1 MILNRTSLTARV
13 SAGLWAIVPVTL
25 WAQGIALNPN
35 PSRVVGQVS
44 TSVLTTRPNLVE
56 GRELNAPYGAAV
68 DTANGIIWVAD
79 TGNNRVLGW
88 YNINTFSNGAQA
100 DFVLGQRNFTSSEG
114 LGPGTTFTSGLNFP
128 TGVAVDSSGNV
139 FVADAGNNRVV
150 RYPVPSQLP
159 PGEPALADQVI
170 GQPGLA
176 TRGANQGGLSE
187 RTLFANNGQAVF
199 HMALIFDAQGNLW
212 VSDPGNHRVLR
223 YSAASVGTGA
233 ASNPAANLVIGQLDF
248 RSVVTLPEDNDI
260 RTRGRKNGMRNPS
273 GIAFDAAGRL
283 FVCDLLNRVLV
294 YRPPFNNGMDAA
306 RIMGV
311 RGPTPQGQPAP
322 APINEQ
328 SLGVYVGFRFAPPE
342 GVFTIGNTPFVVDSA
357 ANRILR
363 YDPFDQWPIEATQ
376 FSPSARAV
384 IGQDVFSQTEVR
396 PHRGLPEPTS
406 ATLAFPIHAVFAA
419 GETFVVDTAN
429 NRVMAMPDIS
439 TGPQLSAGAPYA
451 GRRVLGQVG
460 FEYRSPNLI
469 EGREFND
476 PSGIVVDTTS
486 DPPRLYV
493 SDSSNNRILGFAD
506 ARRVR
511 PGDRADIVIGQPDGF
526 RSLVNFPYGIADQRD
541 DASLSNPIGLA
552 IDRSGNLW
560 VADNGNSRVL
570 RFPSPFAQQ
579 GAIRADVVLGQ
590 LNFNSRTTDATA
602 RTMAAP
608 YGVALS
614 QAGHVFVSDAAH
626 SRVLM
631 FEEPLQNGKAAS
643 RVFGQPD
650 FSSIGSGNTDNRFN
664 QPRGIAIDTD
674 DRLYVAD
681 SRNNRVMLFAQAP
694 SAGNDPQASFRLTRE
709 VSGPTSVH
717 VSPVTGEIWVGGTTT
732 ALLRFGDFNQLL
744 IGGDTAQ
751 FRMTVNPVNGITQD
765 QFGALYL
772 CDIANRVAIH
782 FPGLNVVNGANFLPR
797 AAPGMIATMRPL
809 SERQIFT
816 EQTAD
821 MGKNTPLPRELEDL
835 QVLVDD
841 RPAPLFLISPSQI
854 NFQMPMSA
862 PRSGTVEVQVY
873 KPSQGRI
880 VAASLVRMDVAS
892 PALLTVSGNPS
903 GSVIAVNEDGSEN
916 SRTSAAGRGQT
927 VTFFATGQGFV
938 PDAPPDGEAPSGEI
952 KTPNLPRVFAGGT
965 TFLPDSAIL
974 YSGLAPGLVGVWQ
987 IKVKIPDL
995 VPPGETRVV
1004 IVLNDIPSN
1013 DGGRLNH
1020 TFFVRP

>member
-1 MILNRTSLTARV
+1 MILNRSSFAAHL
-13 SAGLWAIVPVTL
+13 SAGLWALVPATL

-35 PSRVVGQVS
+35 PSRVVGQTS
-44 TSVLTTRPNLVE
+44 TTVLTTRPNLVE

-68 DTANGIIWVAD
+68 DTANGILWVAD

-100 DFVLGQRNFTSSEG
+100 DFVLGQRNFISSEG

-128 TGVAVDSSGNV
+128 SSVAVDARGNV

-150 RYPVPSQLP
+150 RYPNPSQFP
-159 PGEPALADQVI
+159 KGEPVLADQVI
-170 GQPGLA
+170 GQPGLT
-176 TRGANQGGLSE
+176 TRGANQGGISE
-187 RTLFANNGQAVF
+187 RTLFSNNNQAVF

-223 YSAASVGTGA
+223 YPAASVGQGS
-233 ASNPAANLVIGQLDF
+233 ASNPAANLVIGQQDF
-248 RSVVTLPEDNDI
+248 RSVVTLPLDPEF
-260 RTRGRKNGMRNPS
+260 RTRSRKDGMRSPG
-273 GIAFDAAGRL
+273 GITFDAAGRL
-283 FVCDLLNRVLV
+283 FVCDELNRVLV

-311 RGPTPQGQPAP
+311 RGPIPQGQPVP

-328 SLGVYVGFRFAPPE
+328 TTGVYAGFRFSPPE
-342 GVFTIGNTPFVVDSA
+342 GVFTIGNIPFVVDSA

-363 YDPFDQWPIEATQ
+363 YDAFDQWPIEATQ

-384 IGQDVFSQTEVR
+384 VGQDVFSQSEIK
-396 PHRGLPEPTS
+396 PHRGFPEPTN

-429 NRVMAMPDIS
+429 NRVLAMPDIS
-439 TGPQLSAGAPYA
+439 TGPALSAGAPYA
-451 GRRVLGQVG
+451 GRRVLGQIG

-476 PSGIVVDTTS
+476 PSGIVVDTSS

-493 SDSSNNRILGFAD
+493 ADTSNNRILGFAD

-526 RSLVNFPYGIADQRD
+526 RSLINFPYGTSDQRD
-541 DASLSNPIGLA
+541 DASLSGPIGLA
-552 IDRSGNLW
+552 VDKGGNLW
-560 VADNGNSRVL
+560 VADSGNSRAL
-570 RFPSPFAQQ
+570 RFPSPFFQQ

-590 LNFNSRTTDATA
+590 LSFTSRTTDATA

-608 YGVALS
+608 YGIALS
-614 QAGHVFVSDAAH
+614 SDGHVFVSDAAH

-650 FSSIGSGNTDNRFN
+650 FSSIGAGTENNRFN

-681 SRNNRVMLFAQAP
+681 NRNNRVLAFASAP
-694 SAGNDPQASFRLTRE
+694 FAGNDPQASFRLTRE
-709 VSGPTSVH
+709 IFAPTSVH
-717 VSPVTGEIWVGGTTT
+717 VSPVTGEIWVGGSAS

-744 IGGDTAQ
+744 IGGDTPQ
-751 FRMTVNPVNGITQD
+751 FRMTVNALNGITQD

-772 CDIANRVAIH
+772 ADVANRVAIH

-809 SERQIFT
+809 SDRQIFT
-816 EQTAD
+816 EETAD
-821 MGKNTPLPRELEDL
+821 MGQNSPLPRELADL

-841 RPAPLFLISPSQI
+841 RPAPMFMISPSQI

-892 PALLTVSGNPS
+892 PALLTVSGS
-903 GSVIAVNEDGSEN
+903 GNGNVVAVNEDGSN
-916 SRTSAAGRGQT
+916 NTRQNPVGRGQT
-927 VTFFATGQGFV
+927 VTFFLTGQGFI
-938 PDAPPDGEAPSGEI
+938 PDAPPDGEAPSGEVP
-952 KTPNLPRVFAGGT
+952 TPNLPRVFAGGT
-965 TFLPDSAIL
+965 TFLPDANVL
-974 YSGLAPGLVGVWQ
+974 FSGLAPGLVGVWQ
-987 IKVKIPDL
+987 VKVKIPDL

-1004 IVLNDIPSN
+1004 IVMNDIPTN
-1013 DGGRLNH
+1013 DAGRLNH
-1020 TFFVRP
+1020 TFFVRQ

>member
-1 MILNRTSLTARV
+1 MSV
-13 SAGLWAIVPVTL
+13 GLWAIIPATL

-44 TSVLTTRPNLVE
+44 TTVLTTRPNLVE

-68 DTANGIIWVAD
+68 DTANGILWVAD

-88 YNINTFSNGAQA
+88 YNINTFANGAQA

-128 TGVAVDSSGNV
+128 TGVAVDASGNV

-150 RYPVPSQLP
+150 RYPAPSQFPL
-159 PGEPALADQVI
+159 GETVLADQVI
-170 GQPGLA
+170 GQAGL
-176 TRGANQGGLSE
+176 TSRGANQGGLSE
-187 RTLFANNGQAVF
+187 RTLASSNGQATF
-199 HMALIFDAQGNLW
+199 HMALIFDGQGNLW
-212 VSDPGNHRVLR
+212 VSDPINHRVLR
-223 YSAASVGTGA
+223 YPAASVGPGA
-233 ASNPAANLVIGQLDF
+233 ANGPAANLVIGQQDF
-248 RSVVTLPEDNDI
+248 RSVLVLPQDPDI
-260 RTRGRKNGMRNPS
+260 RTRGRKNGMRSPG

-283 FVCDLLNRVLV
+283 FVCDELNRVLV
-294 YRPPFNNGMDAA
+294 YRPPFSNGMDAA

-311 RGPTPQGQPAP
+311 RGATPQGQPAP

-328 SLGVYVGFRFAPPE
+328 TLGVFVNSRFAPPE
-342 GVFTIGNTPFVVDSA
+342 GVFTIGNVPFVLDSA

-384 IGQDVFSQTEVR
+384 IGQDVFSQSEIR
-396 PHRGLPEPTS
+396 SHRGLPEPTN

-419 GETFVVDTAN
+419 GETFIVDTGN
-429 NRVMAMPDIS
+429 NRVVAMPDIS

-451 GRRVLGQVG
+451 GRRVLGQIG

-476 PSGIVVDTTS
+476 PSGIVVDTRS

-493 SDSSNNRILGFAD
+493 ADSSNNRVLGFAD

-526 RSLVNFPYGIADQRD
+526 RSLVNFPYGTGEQRD
-541 DASLSNPIGLA
+541 DASLNNPIGLA
-552 IDRSGNLW
+552 VDSSGNLW

-570 RFPSPFAQQ
+570 RFPSPFAQS
-579 GAIRADVVLGQ
+579 GTIRADIVLGQ
-590 LNFNSRTTDATA
+590 LNFTNRTTDATA

-608 YGVALS
+608 YGIALS
-614 QAGHVFVSDAAH
+614 LAGHVFVSDAAH

-631 FEEPLQNGKAAS
+631 FEEPLQSGKAAS

-650 FSSIGSGNTDNRFN
+650 FSSIGPGNADNRFN

-674 DRLYVAD
+674 ERLYVAD
-681 SRNNRVMLFAQAP
+681 SRNNRVLLFAQAP
-694 SAGNDPQASFRLTRE
+694 FAGNDPQASFRLTRE
-709 VSGPTSVH
+709 VSGPTSVW
-717 VSPVTGEIWVGGTTT
+717 VSPVTGEIWVGGTSST
-732 ALLRFGDFNQLL
+732 LLRFGDFNQLL

-751 FRMTVNPVNGITQD
+751 FRMSVNSLNGITQD
-765 QFGALYL
+765 QYGALYL
-772 CDIANRVAIH
+772 ADIANRVAIH

-821 MGKNTPLPRELEDL
+821 MGQNSPLPRELEDL

-841 RPAPLFLISPSQI
+841 RPAPMFMISPSQI

-892 PALLTVSGNPS
+892 PALLTVNGSGN
-903 GSVIAVNEDGSEN
+903 GNVVAVNEDGSNN
-916 SRTSAAGRGQT
+916 SRSNPVGRGQT
-927 VTFFATGQGFV
+927 ITFFATGQGFI
-938 PDAPPDGEAPSGEI
+938 PDAPPDGEPPSGEI
-952 KTPNLPRVFAGGT
+952 ATPNLPRVFAGGT
-965 TFLPDSAIL
+965 TFLPDSAVL

-987 IKVKIPDL
+987 VKVKIPDL

-1004 IVLNDIPSN
+1004 IVLNDIPTN
-1013 DGGRLNH
+1013 DGGRLTH
-1020 TFFVRP
+1020 TFFVRQ